1 MISCQAKHDGY
12 IDARIASSSK
22 ESHSFGC
29 SKCTWSST
37 ICKCREYLMGIWTKW
52 SATQNVRIPWIHGM
66 FWNIFKRFSIL
77 PIETD
82 ERQIT
87 PQIFHKNYTF
97 IGPLYRAVRMPE
109 MTSISLAPLEI
120 TPHRL
125 FFVQEFHHCDGLKEV
140 GIGDPRLNQ
149 FLAKAHDFFL
159 QYVYSMHV
167 HYEYIHWSLYYLSTV
182 TQL

>member
-66 FWNIFKRFSIL
+66 FWNIFKRFSIP

-149 FLAKAHDFFL
+149 FLAKAHDFF
-159 QYVYSMHV
+159 YNTYTACMYIWVYTV
-167 HYEYIHWSLYYLSTV
+167 HWSLFK
-182 TQL
+182 